1 MLFLTR
7 VPGDGRRRGGI
18 RLLSAMSYHNL
29 CLAVAVRLDVPWFSS
44 CIKASA
50 LIELE
55 YVSVASWSI
64 FPEMRAPS
72 LLLVRLL
79 SYLTCLRSIL
89 IVYRLFEDKTLSWV
103 LFEFRAD
110 HHARAPYHAG

>member
-1 MLFLTR
+1 MLSLTR
-7 VPGDGRRRGGI
+7 VSGNCRRRGGI
-18 RLLSAMSYHNL
+18 RLLSAMSYNHFG
-29 CLAVAVRLDVPWFSS
+29 LALTLRVDVPWFSS

-64 FPEMRAPS
+64 VPEMRAPS
-72 LLLVRLL
+72 LLLARLL
-79 SYLTCLRSIL
+79 SFLTWLRSIL
-89 IVYRLFEDKTLSWV
+89 IVHRLFEDKTLSWD
-103 LFEFRAD
+103 LYEFRAD